1 MHLSRGSKW
10 NLELFTM
17 NNFTAVFNQGFSD
30 RPILT
35 SDISFFLSMKLIENN
50 SRIRNRED
58 KGKTDVTWA
67 FLIDRRRQ
75 QYETPRF
82 SSLVLDS
89 LHFSAEET
97 LDLDDD
103 NDKPPNG
110 LIVITNKEEAS
121 SYKTEQ
127 LRVQVFI
134 YDLFCISFFSSWYS
148 ALPFSLPCFI
158 LS

>member
-1 MHLSRGSKW
+1 
-10 NLELFTM
+10 M

-97 LDLDDD
+97 LDLDDNDDDD
-103 NDKPPNG
+103 NPIYIIQYFEIVALLLHLFTILAHLPNM
-110 LIVITNKEEAS
+110 S
-121 SYKTEQ
+121 SYLIDITYN
-127 LRVQVFI
+127 L
-134 YDLFCISFFSSWYS
+134 
-148 ALPFSLPCFI
+148 
-158 LS
+158 